1 MATADA
7 TLLGSAGNTFKT
19 GAVSIFSNYGWV
31 LWLLVGFAVVIGIGA
46 VIISIVNMKK
56 QWTHTLK
63 IRYEQG
69 TNKELSDPQTIRMK
83 RFPLITRAGAFML
96 EKPLLGIYLISELPK
111 YSAQNQ
117 YSIIVDKA
125 GRIWNNEGEFWK
137 PSEKSVEV
145 SARHAGL
152 DNTRAQMRQ
161 DWQKI
166 NTTQKKVDWASIAKV
181 AMWSLLII
189 TFMILGLK
197 GIGAWTD
204 SQEQRAASDAAQA
217 QTWQVI
223 ADVMDDMEGNTNAN
237 ILLAD
242 KLKELYG
249 TNNLQTTIRRTTNET
264 L

>member
-1 MATADA
+1 MATTDA
-7 TLLGSAGNTFKT
+7 TLLGNAGGMFKD

-46 VIISIVNMKK
+46 VIVSIVNMKK

-63 IRYEQG
+63 IRYVEG
-69 TNKELSDPQTIRMK
+69 TDNSLSDPQFIRMK
-83 RFPLITRAGAFML
+83 RFALITRAGAFIL
-96 EKPLLGIYLISELPK
+96 EKPLLGVYLISELPK
-111 YSAQNQ
+111 YSKQNE

-125 GRIWNNEGEFWK
+125 GRIWNNEGEFFN
-137 PSEKSVEV
+137 PSDKSVDV
-145 SARHAGL
+145 AARHAGL

-166 NTTQKKVDWASIAKV
+166 NTTQKKLDWAAIAKV

-189 TFMILGLK
+189 AFLILGLK
-197 GIGAWTD
+197 GIGAWAD

-217 QTWQVI
+217 QTWQII

-249 TNNLQTTIRRTTNET
+249 TNNLQTSIRRATNET